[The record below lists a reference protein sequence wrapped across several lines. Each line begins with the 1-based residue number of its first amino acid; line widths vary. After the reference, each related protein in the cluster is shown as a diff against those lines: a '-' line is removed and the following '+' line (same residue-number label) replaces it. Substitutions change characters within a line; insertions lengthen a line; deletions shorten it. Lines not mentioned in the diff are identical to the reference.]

1 MIRTQSACPYG
12 LIFSEFYF
20 ITFNSRKFSL
30 RSWMGSPPSFP
41 SNKIFQWIVISISG
55 RPPMMGGM
63 RGGMMRGGPP
73 PVMRG
78 KLTLSLCKSFEMLRI
93 RFIYIFFSCIVLKI
107 FFFKFPVEKY
117 FPDHNWP
124 KIELV
129 YSMTNLR
136 QSLKSVCLELSLGG
150 F

>member
-1 MIRTQSACPYG
+1 MWLELS
-12 LIFSEFYF
+12 LHVFSEFYF

-93 RFIYIFFSCIVLKI
+93 RFIYIFFSCIVLKKFFLNSQLKNI
-107 FFFKFPVEKY
+107 FPIITDQK
-117 FPDHNWP
+117 
-124 KIELV
+124 L
-129 YSMTNLR
+129 NLYI
-136 QSLKSVCLELSLGG
+136 QWQTWGNP
-150 F
+150 

>member
-1 MIRTQSACPYG
+1 MIRIQSACPYG

-30 RSWMGSPPSFP
+30 RSWMGSPPSFS

-93 RFIYIFFSCIVLKI
+93 RFIYIFFSCIVLKNFFLNSQLKNI
-107 FFFKFPVEKY
+107 FPIITDQK
-117 FPDHNWP
+117 
-124 KIELV
+124 L
-129 YSMTNLR
+129 NLYI
-136 QSLKSVCLELSLGG
+136 QWQTWGNP
-150 F
+150 

>member
-30 RSWMGSPPSFP
+30 RSWMGSPPSFS

-93 RFIYIFFSCIVLKI
+93 RFIYIFISIVLFLKI

-136 QSLKSVCLELSLGG
+136 
-150 F
+150 

>member
-1 MIRTQSACPYG
+1 MIRIQSACPYG

-107 FFFKFPVEKY
+107 FFLNSQLKNIFPIITDQK
-117 FPDHNWP
+117 
-124 KIELV
+124 L
-129 YSMTNLR
+129 NLYI
-136 QSLKSVCLELSLGG
+136 QWQTWGNP
-150 F
+150 

>member
-93 RFIYIFFSCIVLKI
+93 RFIYIFFSCFVLQNFFLNSQLKNI
-107 FFFKFPVEKY
+107 FPIITDQK
-117 FPDHNWP
+117 
-124 KIELV
+124 L
-129 YSMTNLR
+129 NLYI
-136 QSLKSVCLELSLGG
+136 QWQTWGNP
-150 F
+150 

>member
-1 MIRTQSACPYG
+1 MIRIQSACPYG

-93 RFIYIFFSCIVLKI
+93 RFIYIFFSCIVLKNFFLNSQLKNI
-107 FFFKFPVEKY
+107 FPIITDQK
-117 FPDHNWP
+117 
-124 KIELV
+124 L
-129 YSMTNLR
+129 NLYI
-136 QSLKSVCLELSLGG
+136 QWQTWGNP
-150 F
+150 

>member
-1 MIRTQSACPYG
+1 MIRIQSACPYG

-30 RSWMGSPPSFP
+30 RSWMGSPPSFS

-78 KLTLSLCKSFEMLRI
+78 KLTLSICKSFEMLRI
-93 RFIYIFFSCIVLKI
+93 RFIYIFFSCIVLKNFFLNSQLKNI
-107 FFFKFPVEKY
+107 FPIITDQK
-117 FPDHNWP
+117 
-124 KIELV
+124 L
-129 YSMTNLR
+129 NLYI
-136 QSLKSVCLELSLGG
+136 QWQTWGNP
-150 F
+150 